1 MAIRRKFNESISK
14 PPGHAA
20 TDPLARE
27 FTVALVGQPNVG
39 KSVVMNLLTGAGAVV
54 SNYSGTTVE
63 ITQGYFLNQSRKIR
77 VIDTP
82 GTYSL
87 HSDTEEQKVTQ
98 RVLLEESIDLIVNVV
113 DARNLSRNLYLTL
126 QIMDLNIP
134 MILVLN
140 QMDMAEES
148 GIAIDAASLSD
159 ITGLYVVPMVASKGK
174 GLEKLQAAITKAAHC
189 FSTGTDGKMRILTE
203 TGINAKITPMVFSE
217 PVEEVVRILQKYIEE
232 LIPTDN
238 GKHRLHPSRTLA
250 IHLME
255 HDSLDEDIFK
265 TYPELSDL
273 VEEIQL
279 RAANGQV
286 ECDECFRGC
295 WFCPAQDDSH
305 PYLPTCLERT
315 QRAQE
320 VALAVIKHTI
330 PDSVSTRARIE
341 NLLDQPLTGIPALA
355 LIAFLSFR
363 LIFVIL
369 DFAEIF
375 VPWALEPLFS
385 LTESYARSF
394 PQGSLAEIIIS
405 AIPEGILLPFEV
417 VMPTMLSI
425 YFIMALLEDSGL
437 MPRIAVMMDRL
448 MSFLNLP
455 GQSVIPIVLG
465 FGCRAPGILATR
477 TLPGRSSRLIVSALL
492 AIPIPCAATLG
503 IIAGVGKHF
512 GANLKIVYGSILVVF
527 FLIARIM
534 AQYLREDQELMLE
547 IPPVQLPSARGV
559 GAKVWM
565 RFEGFF
571 NQVLP
576 VLMITGIGVKILLNT
591 RALSGLARLDPISTR
606 FLGISGQSLAAV
618 AVTVVQRYAAPMVL
632 LNLPLGPREA
642 TIAASMISLS
652 MPCLP
657 VSFLVAKEFGW
668 KTLAAIFAMALMIS
682 LGTGFALNLLL
693 PPI

>member
-1 MAIRRKFNESISK
+1 
-14 PPGHAA
+14 
-20 TDPLARE
+20 
-27 FTVALVGQPNVG
+27 
-39 KSVVMNLLTGAGAVV
+39 
-54 SNYSGTTVE
+54 
-63 ITQGYFLNQSRKIR
+63 
-77 VIDTP
+77 
-82 GTYSL
+82 
-87 HSDTEEQKVTQ
+87 
-98 RVLLEESIDLIVNVV
+98 
-113 DARNLSRNLYLTL
+113 
-126 QIMDLNIP
+126 
-134 MILVLN
+134 
-140 QMDMAEES
+140 
-148 GIAIDAASLSD
+148 
-159 ITGLYVVPMVASKGK
+159 
-174 GLEKLQAAITKAAHC
+174 
-189 FSTGTDGKMRILTE
+189 
-203 TGINAKITPMVFSE
+203 
-217 PVEEVVRILQKYIEE
+217 
-232 LIPTDN
+232 
-238 GKHRLHPSRTLA
+238 
-250 IHLME
+250 
-255 HDSLDEDIFK
+255 
-265 TYPELSDL
+265 
-273 VEEIQL
+273 
-279 RAANGQV
+279 
-286 ECDECFRGC
+286 
-295 WFCPAQDDSH
+295 
-305 PYLPTCLERT
+305 
-315 QRAQE
+315 
-320 VALAVIKHTI
+320 
-330 PDSVSTRARIE
+330 
-341 NLLDQPLTGIPALA
+341 
-355 LIAFLSFR
+355 
-363 LIFVIL
+363 
-369 DFAEIF
+369 
-375 VPWALEPLFS
+375 
-385 LTESYARSF
+385 
-394 PQGSLAEIIIS
+394 
-405 AIPEGILLPFEV
+405 PEGILLPFEV